1 MRKIDF
7 YCLQNLLL
15 YLKLQQKIF
24 FVQKK
29 IAMCRRW
36 FPGQSGDRTCL
47 NLYKTLGTRPCT
59 DISSTLSWKFF
70 PPPSRISTC
79 HCFHLV
85 IVLSSLVSRKY
96 LLIFLVPSFP
106 EEMSLVSIKNVT
118 FVAIYP
124 KQPRFFSNHLFSKQV
139 SHHAELLIA
148 FVNSVGKTRNKR
160 LVLFLTKIMD

>member
-1 MRKIDF
+1 MRKIHF
-7 YCLQNLLL
+7 YCLQNLLW

-24 FVQKK
+24 LSKKK

-47 NLYKTLGTRPCT
+47 NLYKTLGTRPFQLLPPACT
-59 DISSTLSWKFF
+59 DISSTPSWKFF

-96 LLIFLVPSFP
+96 LLIFFVHTFP

-124 KQPRFFSNHLFSKQV
+124 KQPRFLSTHLFSKQV

-148 FVNSVGKTRNKR
+148 FVNSV
-160 LVLFLTKIMD
+160 LEDSQ